1 MIVGKGHNKYEY
13 TDEIYDPDHEDKD
26 YIYDRGNGDEDV
38 HKRKKNLLE
47 WLFTEF
53 PNLLPNHNVDE
64 NDPHHKDKDHLVD
77 HDFRLTFKQIATDDG
92 FRYEEHNVTTDDGY
106 ILTMF
111 RVRHKET
118 PDGAPAI
125 LLQHGLVDTADCWI
139 MNHADESPG
148 FVLAD
153 EGYDV
158 WLGNSRGNRNS
169 RNHVSLNND
178 DPI

>member
-64 NDPHHKDKDHLVD
+64 NDPHHMDKDHLVD
-77 HDFRLTFKQIATDDG
+77 HDFRLTF
-92 FRYEEHNVTTDDGY
+92 
-106 ILTMF
+106 
-111 RVRHKET
+111 
-118 PDGAPAI
+118 
-125 LLQHGLVDTADCWI
+125 
-139 MNHADESPG
+139 
-148 FVLAD
+148 
-153 EGYDV
+153 
-158 WLGNSRGNRNS
+158 
-169 RNHVSLNND
+169 
-178 DPI
+178 